1 MQDLKAKFDAY
12 YNSHLL
18 HKFAELEEERQ
29 KQLTVFIRRLLR
41 SEERRVGKEC

>member
-29 KQLTVFIRRLLR
+29 N
-41 SEERRVGKEC
+41 S